1 MKAHPNVLARVPSG
15 RDQFNFKSTGPALPC
30 SPRDSVC
37 LDPSPSLLALG
48 GTALDRAA
56 PFARVGDC
64 FIVFVKPRERVWS
77 WSFVSTRRFVQ
88 LYLSFFPSTW
98 DILASAL
105 SLPSLLLLTFPVYFQ
120 VSSHSFYQ
128 RSLLS
133 LPPTPLP
140 PLTPL
145 PWSPSTHLSSLPTSP
160 TSLSQPH
167 FSCV

>member
-1 MKAHPNVLARVPSG
+1 MCLMNAHPNVLSLRGLLRASISNRPVRP
-15 RDQFNFKSTGPALPC
+15 FLAHL
-30 SPRDSVC
+30 SVC
-37 LDPSPSLLALG
+37 LDPPGRDRTRPCGTLCESGGWLHCVRQASRTSLVLVLRFNSQIRPAL
-48 GTALDRAA
+48 
-56 PFARVGDC
+56 PF
-64 FIVFVKPRERVWS
+64 
-77 WSFVSTRRFVQ
+77 
-88 LYLSFFPSTW
+88 LFPFDLGCSRTY
-98 DILASAL
+98 LASAL